1 VQCKPYLDV
10 RSSLAGT
17 RMHLLACGL
26 FATAI
31 NKQGYQSRSPCILLA
46 DHSPVIFEHINSLTH
61 PYHGTLH
68 ILFQEHEGF
77 FFPLACFSSRWH
89 AWIQCGIVYNLLIF
103 ICFVL
108 LYIHTA
114 FYSFPVF
121 FFLQEQEYSKSQSLH
136 SSLASFQRADDGEAD
151 EWRDGVG
158 DLLKKGVVSFHFQC
172 SILERLMFTLV
183 SPAKHQ
189 TTQ

>member
-1 VQCKPYLDV
+1 ML
-10 RSSLAGT
+10 
-17 RMHLLACGL
+17 
-26 FATAI
+26 
-31 NKQGYQSRSPCILLA
+31 
-46 DHSPVIFEHINSLTH
+46 
-61 PYHGTLH
+61 
-68 ILFQEHEGF
+68 
-77 FFPLACFSSRWH
+77 
-89 AWIQCGIVYNLLIF
+89 
-103 ICFVL
+103 CFV
-108 LYIHTA
+108 IHTHC
-114 FYSFPVF
+114 FLFLPRFF

-172 SILERLMFTLV
+172 SILERLMFTFV

>member
-1 VQCKPYLDV
+1 MRASFFLW
-10 RSSLAGT
+10 LASVVDGT
-17 RMHLLACGL
+17 LGFNVGL
-26 FATAI
+26 FTI
-31 NKQGYQSRSPCILLA
+31 
-46 DHSPVIFEHINSLTH
+46 
-61 PYHGTLH
+61 
-68 ILFQEHEGF
+68 
-77 FFPLACFSSRWH
+77 
-89 AWIQCGIVYNLLIF
+89 
-103 ICFVL
+103 
-108 LYIHTA
+108 
-114 FYSFPVF
+114 YSFLYALFCYTYTLLSIPSQVF

-172 SILERLMFTLV
+172 SILERLMFTFV